1 MKNVI
6 LNKIAD
12 KGFQK
17 LRYEKVEDNENLV
30 SYEIYDIKYHFTKC
44 IDVCYKSSGRHLVQ
58 SYQKRMYPD
67 GYNRVVG
74 MTGIETLL
82 IFLKMLG
89 KGWYSNQS
97 STGNRLR
104 RKKKCT
110 YSITVTMTGDQQPPS
125 SNQN

>member
-1 MKNVI
+1 MRHVI

-12 KGFQK
+12 KGFQR
-17 LRYEKVEDNENLV
+17 LGYEKVKDNDYRV
-30 SYEIYDIKYHFTKC
+30 SYETHVIENQFDKC
-44 IDVCYKSSGRHLVQ
+44 IDVCHKVSGRHIIQ
-58 SYQKRMYPD
+58 SYQKDVNSD
-67 GYNRVVG
+67 GFNNMDG

-125 SNQN
+125 SKQN

>member
-1 MKNVI
+1 MRNVI

-12 KGFQK
+12 KGFQR
-17 LRYEKVEDNENLV
+17 LGYEKAEDDECLV

-44 IDVCYKSSGRHLVQ
+44 IDVCYKSSGRHLIQ
-58 SYQKRMYPD
+58 SYQKRINLD
-67 GYNRVVG
+67 GYNRTVG

-110 YSITVTMTGDQQPPS
+110 YSITVTTTGDQQPPS

>member
-1 MKNVI
+1 MRHVI

-12 KGFQK
+12 KGFQR
-17 LRYEKVEDNENLV
+17 LGYEKVKDNEHLV
-30 SYEIYDIKYHFTKC
+30 SYEIYDIKSHFTKC
-44 IDVCYKSSGRHLVQ
+44 IDVCHKSSGRHLIQ
-58 SYQKRMYPD
+58 SYQKDVNSD
-67 GYNRVVG
+67 GFNNMDG

-125 SNQN
+125 SKQN